1 MDNEAPNYASWI
13 PEAGGYVANGKV
25 VSKTPQYDANG
36 RLVDIDVSQFP
47 NTTPKTSK
55 AQPQVAN
62 QPIVNSGITT
72 ANTQG
77 SGTDANAPLTQAGSL
92 GTLENN
98 LGKAQD
104 SAISSPATRSIVAGK
119 TVVSPEDEVNQ
130 EYQQAVARGDLQGQ
144 INALTK
150 ASRLTGQDYST
161 EIQNLTRQRQQK
173 IQGIDDAYLQR
184 INDARQ
190 KVNTAK
196 STGDITGDYSA
207 YYQALEELNNL
218 QGEQG
223 TWRNAVGYDQA
234 MQDMYTQE
242 MEDLDIDY
250 KETWVKSYNDIANQI
265 VQALPGIL
273 NFQYNPMNDTALQ
286 IAQGYAT
293 SRVKEQMNSTG
304 MYYSSMTQNAITK
317 AVAELVPVYEKM
329 ARQEAIE
336 NFNLLQQTANFLMN
350 LEETQFNMWKSQIQM
365 KWQANDEK
373 RKAVDQA
380 IQNANARGYY
390 TNEEAALLG
399 IEPGTE
405 SQAARERALDKQEQI
420 EKETRN
426 LKQNEAL
433 AEFETGLAIQEYEKK
448 KEIEAKYQKA
458 TNSGTYLGLT
468 YSQWKNY
475 AKEYAQNGGDVNDI
489 AEDLKGSG
497 FTQTQIDSI
506 LTGANTKA
514 TTPATT
520 AEGDIDY
527 SNPDLDNKNGWTAAQ
542 IKTEANRIASSGEL
556 TTDAV
561 LSIIDI
567 AKNAKTWKDMY
578 QGLAEATYESG
589 GVEVPV
595 IDTNLLNSLQGEMN
609 ERVKAIDEYYTTLAL
624 AEQNGENVLKTFKTL
639 ADEGGI
645 TTSNKNKY
653 VNAYIKSNLLK
664 DITLNSNLDNN
675 TNQIT
680 AALNRIGENQDYM
693 NQEQLYTAYKT
704 LFDKISNAGTKNN
717 PFRYSKPEMKEGNIL
732 SKSGKRWYDF
742 DAGVSGNAS
751 KSKERAMLG
760 IMQDINTNKTI
771 ANEEARVY
779 VLKKL
784 GAYVFD
790 KATGNLAD
798 GYGLLKDKNNY
809 AIKID

>member
-47 NTTPKTSK
+47 NTTPNTSK

-380 IQNANARGYY
+380 IQNANARGFY

-420 EKETRN
+420 EKEARN
-426 LKQNEAL
+426 LKQSMAL
-433 AEFETGLAIQEYEKK
+433 AEYNAGLELQLAEEKAK
-448 KEIEAKYQKA
+448 ISLRYSKSSGGGGSSGSGLTFAEAKGMVE
-458 TNSGTYLGLT
+458 S
-468 YSQWKNY
+468 Y
-475 AKEYAQNGGDVNDI
+475 AKG
-489 AEDLKGSG
+489 G
-497 FTQTQIDSI
+497 FTADQ
-506 LTGANTKA
+506 
-514 TTPATT
+514 
-520 AEGDIDY
+520 
-527 SNPDLDNKNGWTAAQ
+527 
-542 IKTEANRIASSGEL
+542 
-556 TTDAV
+556 
-561 LSIIDI
+561 
-567 AKNAKTWKDMY
+567 
-578 QGLAEATYESG
+578 LAEAIKGMGLSQADAQALYLHGIATMKQEAIKANEADQKVRSELFNVSG
-589 GVEVPV
+589 DANQFIG
-595 IDTNLLNSLQGEMN
+595 DT
-609 ERVKAIDEYYTTLAL
+609 TTLKRL
-624 AEQNGENVLKTFKTL
+624 DNFLGKT
-639 ADEGGI
+639 DP
-645 TTSNKNKY
+645 S
-653 VNAYIKSNLLK
+653 VK
-664 DITLNSNLDNN
+664 DITNFFSGLSNSSDMDKALAINNAIRNNVYSTMDETFDSANKTKLDDKISSSLATIEKYEN
-675 TNQIT
+675 
-680 AALNRIGENQDYM
+680 ALNNANVADRDIIIKNMYM
-693 NQEQLYTAYKT
+693 D
-704 LFDKISNAGTKNN
+704 LFDKIDNTGDKNAGKKKQEIIDKLKNKGDMDFTVTELEVANSNYKPTTASDYVKTGLKAAGTTVGAMTAANPALFIGPVGAAYLAGSNISSIAKKANKNN
-717 PFRYSKPEMKEGNIL
+717 EK
-732 SKSGKRWYDF
+732 
-742 DAGVSGNAS
+742 
-751 KSKERAMLG
+751 
-760 IMQDINTNKTI
+760 
-771 ANEEARVY
+771 
-779 VLKKL
+779 
-784 GAYVFD
+784 
-790 KATGNLAD
+790 
-798 GYGLLKDKNNY
+798 
-809 AIKID
+809 